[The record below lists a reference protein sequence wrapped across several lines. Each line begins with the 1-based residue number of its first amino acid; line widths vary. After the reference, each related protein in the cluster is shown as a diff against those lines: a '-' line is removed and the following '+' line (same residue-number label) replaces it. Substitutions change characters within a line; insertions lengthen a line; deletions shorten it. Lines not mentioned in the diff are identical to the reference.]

1 MKAYKYLLIG
11 ALMLG
16 SSVPTFAQNDNKA
29 VIEQGTKV
37 ILAKGADYKDQVKQL
52 YKDNKKNPEV
62 LVAFGKVFLAQKDT
76 ANAKAFANYALARN
90 PKYAKAFLLKGDIAV
105 SSFADGE
112 LKGLEESA
120 LQAHVD
126 RTRDIFAR
134 AANRTNGVLTYY
146 YRIDPAVS
154 DTVKGFWYTNLDGEG
169 FTEHQVTDITL
180 YDTEDTSALVWFTV
194 PKATGKA
201 IWLPPYVTDNLDVL
215 VLSYN
220 VPIYWQGT
228 FVGVIGIEID
238 YSTMAG
244 LVDNIR
250 PYTSGYAFINDSE
263 GIILFTTLLTGWR
276 SRRPGCR

>member
-1 MKAYKYLLIG
+1 MKSIRSKITILTASAVVI
-11 ALMLG
+11 
-16 SSVPTFAQNDNKA
+16 A
-29 VIEQGTKV
+29 VIVAALLGTLAIRSMANSNAERTLRLLCETGQKNLDAYFDSIEQSVET
-37 ILAKGADYKDQVKQL
+37 
-52 YKDNKKNPEV
+52 
-62 LVAFGKVFLAQKDT
+62 
-76 ANAKAFANYALARN
+76 
-90 PKYAKAFLLKGDIAV
+90 V
-105 SSFADGE
+105 SSFADGD

-126 RTRDIFAR
+126 RTRDIFAK

-228 FVGVIGIEID
+228 FVGVIGIELD
-238 YSTMAG
+238 YSFMAEQ
-244 LVDNIR
+244 VDNITL
-250 PYTSGYAFINDSE
+250 YENGYAFVDDGKGAVVYHPHMDVVTMETLPEVLPPAIRFLNHCCA
-263 GIILFTTLLTGWR
+263 LPLMTT
-276 SRRPGCR
+276 SRTSSSG